1 MNFPSIFEIENWFWK
16 YNFGTFWRT
25 VIHRRIVLKQFSLSM
40 LILGQK
46 SCILGTTTF
55 KIPQPNWDY
64 NTYQCC
70 NLEFGVSTSSYE
82 DWLAR
87 TNRPGPTYGSWE
99 KQHKLG
105 GGVSN
110 SVSQIPTL
118 IQQSY
123 LCRLLTICRAVGECR
138 GRWEFVPSDFGR
150 NRSKTLWIQTC
161 TNLMPL

>member
-1 MNFPSIFEIENWFWK
+1 M
-16 YNFGTFWRT
+16 TH
-25 VIHRRIVLKQFSLSM
+25 HRRNSITE
-40 LILGQK
+40 LIQA
-46 SCILGTTTF
+46 
-55 KIPQPNWDY
+55 

-123 LCRLLTICRAVGECR
+123 LCRLLTICRAVGDR

-150 NRSKTLWIQTC
+150 NRSKTLCIKRLWIQTC
-161 TNLMPL
+161 TRPDSFVMSYVFVNLTCIHLTIFFWRRKIQLASF

>member
-1 MNFPSIFEIENWFWK
+1 MNFFFWKIPSIFEIENWFWK
-16 YNFGTFWRT
+16 YNFGTFWRI
-25 VIHRRIVLKQFSLSM
+25 VIHCRIVLKQFSLSM

-46 SCILGTTTF
+46 SCVLGTNTF

-123 LCRLLTICRAVGECR
+123 LCRLLTIYRAVG
-138 GRWEFVPSDFGR
+138 D
-150 NRSKTLWIQTC
+150 T
-161 TNLMPL
+161 